1 MPNLQ
6 NQRIVVTGATGLVG
20 SRLCSALEQAGA
32 APIRA
37 VRRPVKDESR
47 ELFWNPDRGEIDRA
61 KLEGVDAVVH
71 LAGENISGG
80 RWTEAFK
87 QKILDSRIK
96 GTHLIADALSRLERK
111 PHRFLCASAIGYYG
125 SRGDEVMTE
134 QSAPGDDFLADVC
147 RQWEANCQA
156 ARDAGIPVANI
167 RIGVVLSTKGGALH
181 KMLTPFKL
189 GLGGKIGDGRQY
201 MSWIAIDDLVG
212 AIVHLLARDEPA
224 TGPVNIVA
232 PHPVTN
238 LEFTKTLGQALHR
251 PTLFPMPAFAARLA
265 FGEMADALLLSSTRV
280 APQALKTAGY
290 QFQFP
295 ELAPTL
301 HHLLEK

>member
-20 SRLCSALEQAGA
+20 SRLCTALEQASA
-32 APIRA
+32 TPIRA
-37 VRRPVKDESR
+37 VRRPVKDEAR
-47 ELFWNPDRGEIDRA
+47 ELFWNPNRGEIDRA

-87 QKILDSRIK
+87 QKILDSRVK
-96 GTHLIADALSRLERK
+96 GTHLISDALARLERK
-111 PHRFLCASAIGYYG
+111 PRQFICASAIGYYG
-125 SRGDEVMTE
+125 NRRDEVMTE
-134 QSAPGDDFLADVC
+134 QSPPDDDFLANVC

-156 ARDAGIPVANI
+156 ARDAGIPVTNI
-167 RIGVVLSTKGGALH
+167 RIGVVLSTEGGALQ

-189 GLGGKIGDGRQY
+189 GAGGKIGDGRQY
-201 MSWIAIDDLVG
+201 MSWIAIDDLV
-212 AIVHLLARDEPA
+212 AVIVHLLARDEPVA
-224 TGPVNIVA
+224 GPVNVVA

-238 LEFTKTLGQALHR
+238 AEFTKTLGHVLHR
-251 PTLFPMPAFAARLA
+251 PTIFPMPAFAARLA

-280 APQALKTAGY
+280 APNALEASGY
-290 QFQFP
+290 KFQYP
-295 ELAPTL
+295 ELEPTL
-301 HHLLEK
+301 RHLLNK